1 MAQTCNRR
9 APEFEFGIGRIRVL
23 LIASNPGTGHAPMVY
38 AGESPVAAFD
48 LYDRFNVFFFSDWQD
63 GAVLAYPLGYRQD
76 QIS

>member
-1 MAQTCNRR
+1 MRQ
-9 APEFEFGIGRIRVL
+9 L
-23 LIASNPGTGHAPMVY
+23 VY
-38 AGESPVAAFD
+38 VGESPVAAFD